1 MVQSCNRNRMNCD
14 LVSVLVK
21 SETVLKRRDRRANFG
36 GEIDRMVVFTS
47 QVSGSEDEERRLHNW
62 FL

>member
-1 MVQSCNRNRMNCD
+1 MVQDCNRNGMNCD

-21 SETVLKRRDRRANFG
+21 SETGLKRRDRLWWRDRSYGSACIARSG
-36 GEIDRMVVFTS
+36 G
-47 QVSGSEDEERRLHNW
+47 GDEERRLHNW